1 MMSSLSVASCA
12 PSTEAAPDGL
22 PNPQADDAIE
32 LASVAGLELFDWQR
46 DVLRKSM
53 LRRGTRWAA
62 SEVGLIVGRQNGKG
76 SVLEARQLAGL
87 FVLGEKLQIASAHEF
102 KTCYEHFRRVKDR
115 IESTPV
121 LAAQV
126 QIIRTGAGDQAIELK
141 NGCRIR
147 FIARSRSSGRGFSAD
162 VVYLD
167 EAFELSDETM
177 GALLPTLSARPDPQI
192 WYTSSAP
199 HRNST
204 VLHRVRARGH
214 AGGEPGLYF
223 AEWACTADDDPAD
236 PVNWSKAN
244 PSLGMLIEQE
254 RIATAHRSLEPAE
267 FAREHLGVPEP
278 LEGSAGGPIAVEVW
292 QSLTD
297 GDSMPVDGTERLS
310 LEVAPDRSFSTF
322 GIAGKRADNLGHVSI
337 RHREPGTSWVVARA
351 KELTDG
357 HKCPLTIVSG
367 SPAAGFIPDLELA
380 GVPVD
385 VMSPAEFAGACQRFV
400 DAINAP
406 EPLLRHRGSPDH
418 TAAVTAAQIKPAG
431 DGGFVL
437 SRRSSS
443 SDITP
448 LTSAVIAW
456 ARVGHGATIEAG
468 FYSLDDFLTD

>member
-1 MMSSLSVASCA
+1 MTSLLSVGNCA
-12 PSTEAAPDGL
+12 PSTELVPEGL
-22 PNPQADDAIE
+22 PNPLADDAIDIV
-32 LASVAGLELFDWQR
+32 SIAGLELFDWQQS
-46 DVLRKSM
+46 VIRKSM
-53 LRRGTRWAA
+53 QRRGTRWAA
-62 SEVGLIVGRQNGKG
+62 SEVGLIVCRQNGKG

-87 FVLGEKLQIASAHEF
+87 FVLGERLQIHSAHEF
-102 KTCYEHFRRVKDR
+102 KTCYEHFRRVKDL
-115 IESTPV
+115 IESSP
-121 LAAQV
+121 LLMDQV
-126 QIIRTGAGDQAIELK
+126 KIIRTGAGDQAIELK

-162 VVYLD
+162 AVYLD

-199 HRNST
+199 HANST
-204 VLHRVRARGH
+204 VLHRVRSRGH
-214 AGGEPGLYF
+214 EGTDPGLYF
-223 AEWACTADDDPAD
+223 AEWACTADDDPTD
-236 PVNWSKAN
+236 PAAWARAN
-244 PSLGMLIEQE
+244 PSLGYLIEPD
-254 RIATAHRSLEPAE
+254 RIATAQRSLTPAE
-267 FAREHLGVPEP
+267 FAREHMGIPEEP
-278 LEGSAGGPIAVEVW
+278 IGTAGGPISVDVW

-297 GDSMPVDGTERLS
+297 GDSLPVDGTERLA
-310 LEVAPDRSFSTF
+310 LEVSPDRAFSTF

-337 RHREPGTSWVVARA
+337 RHREPGTSWVVGRA
-351 KELTDG
+351 KELTEG
-357 HKCPLTIVSG
+357 HHCPLTIVSG

-380 GVPVD
+380 GVAVD

-400 DAINAP
+400 DAVSAA

-418 TAAVTAAQIKPAG
+418 TAAVASAQIKPAG

-456 ARVGHGATIEAG
+456 ARVGHGDVEPA
-468 FYSLDDFLTD
+468 FFVY